1 MSLCE
6 SHLSLVFLVFDHEQ
20 IISIEAYQQIQA
32 VQLMNLQTHEPI
44 KAGSKNCLCCIFSF

>member
-6 SHLSLVFLVFDHEQ
+6 NHPSLVFLVFGREQ
-20 IISIEAYQQIQA
+20 IVSIEAYQQIQA

>member
-6 SHLSLVFLVFDHEQ
+6 SHLSLVFFVFGREQ
-20 IISIEAYQQIQA
+20 TISIEAYQQIQA